1 MSVNQ
6 CQNQSLAAKDGKL
19 HLLLSNLQSLSL
31 FLNQIV
37 MKKGKSKIKSK
48 GQNEVNKYIPSIAIK
63 KIPPDRALAILK
75 KTGYNID
82 EEQSEEVMEFLYII
96 VKLTLKEFF
105 TSD

>member
-1 MSVNQ
+1 M
-6 CQNQSLAAKDGKL
+6 KL

-37 MKKGKSKIKSK
+37 MKKDNNEKKYKSQK
-48 GQNEVNKYIPSIAIK
+48 EVNKYIPSIAIK
-63 KIPPDRALAILK
+63 KIPPERALAILK
-75 KTGYNID
+75 KAGYNI
-82 EEQSEEVMEFLYII
+82 EEQQSEEVMEFLYII

>member
-1 MSVNQ
+1 MPKSVPR
-6 CQNQSLAAKDGKL
+6 CKRWEI
-19 HLLLSNLQSLSL
+19 HILLSNLQSLSL

-37 MKKGKSKIKSK
+37 MKKDKNKIKFK
-48 GQNEVNKYIPSIAIK
+48 GQKEVNKYIPSIAIK
-63 KIPPDRALAILK
+63 KIPPERALAILK
-75 KTGYNID
+75 KAGCNID